1 MVQAKFL
8 LLVLHTYTVILNVII
23 LRVGE
28 VIVVMP
34 SVVWLIVMTHS
45 RRKEK
50 KYSLLDESEND
61 WK

>member
-8 LLVLHTYTVILNVII
+8 LLVLHTYTVILNVVM

-50 KYSLLDESEND
+50 NIHY
-61 WK
+61 

>member
-8 LLVLHTYTVILNVII
+8 LLVLHKYTVMLIAVI

-45 RRKEK
+45 
-50 KYSLLDESEND
+50 
-61 WK
+61 

>member
-8 LLVLHTYTVILNVII
+8 LLVLHTYTVILNVVM
-23 LRVGE
+23 LRVDE

-50 KYSLLDESEND
+50 NIHY
-61 WK
+61 